1 MENLHT
7 LKRPLTLKERQ
18 EALKAPTL
26 ATQQPPVLEEKP
38 KKKTPKPPGYLKWGS
53 LSQKKSAPEPPVPE
67 TFPKSPSDVPDT
79 VMENPSDP
87 PALYDDFDEDF
98 ANASF
103 DLSVDEILAENQ
115 KRIDKLRLVGV
126 DQKTGENVPGH
137 TEYLELPDYPMQK
150 QWLTPETM
158 ATPLYKTVKTL
169 GSVSAYAEYF
179 TAVHAEELNGEVV
192 TVEDVCQE
200 MFLVRLS
207 TDPAFTFVVC
217 FTIKHKFTGETVP
230 YYLNYPQFI
239 LLEKLEEM
247 RHAGVP
253 IRLILLKARQWGGS
267 TLVQLYMAWIQL
279 FLKEGWNSVIIAQTK
294 DTAKRI
300 KAMYT
305 RMLSNFPCAELVFHV
320 PKLQFSPK
328 EKSTA
333 DSIVTDTSGREM
345 RDNTVTIASFENYE
359 ATRGADFAMA
369 HFSEV
374 AYWVNTPGK
383 TAEGLITNIAGGML
397 MAPMTLEVMESTA
410 NGMSGYFYDEYQMAK
425 NPDAKTA
432 RRALFIPFFYILN
445 DTLPFKSDEERRAFA
460 EQLLK
465 NRYSETE
472 TPTTESGEYL
482 YSLWKK
488 GASLEAINW
497 YVQKRASFHDH
508 ASMASEAPSD
518 DVECFKHSG
527 RTIFDQYLIDKY
539 KKEFSRDPEYKGE
552 IMQLEGQLPTLAPKD
567 DKGQLWIWQYADNTP
582 TDDRYLVVV
591 DVGGRGKTSDFS
603 VITVVDRWP
612 LRFGGKAEVV
622 ARWRG
627 HIRYDFLAVKAVMI
641 ARMYCHALL
650 VFESNTFDKK
660 KAEATEFVESGDHT
674 RGILSTIE
682 DEYDNLYMRTSTSPE
697 DIRQGRFRKIGFQT
711 NAKSKQDMVDHFI
724 VTFEDNIRFLD
735 PDWRAYAEMAIY
747 EQREDGSYGNIVG
760 KDNHDDILMTDM
772 IADLISDSMPMPTLR
787 KVATS
792 TDWTMGTVN
801 ESLI

>member
-1 MENLHT
+1 MEDLPV
-7 LKRPLTLKERQ
+7 LQKQLTLKERI
-18 EALKAPTL
+18 EAAQKAAL
-26 ATQQPPVLEEKP
+26 AAEKKEEVLPQPKP
-38 KKKTPKPPGYLKWGS
+38 KKKKPRRPGDMKWGAKITKQVTEEEKTP
-53 LSQKKSAPEPPVPE
+53 QKNDTKAPEPPSLDDYNDEVPQE
-67 TFPKSPSDVPDT
+67 EQNSSPSIEE
-79 VMENPSDP
+79 MLEENR
-87 PALYDDFDEDF
+87 
-98 ANASF
+98 
-103 DLSVDEILAENQ
+103 Q
-115 KRIDKLRLVGV
+115 RIDKLRLVGI
-126 DQKTGENVPGH
+126 DQKTGKGLAGH
-137 TEYLELPDYPMQK
+137 TEHLVLPDYPLPE
-150 QWLTPETM
+150 QWLTTETM
-158 ATPLYKTVKTL
+158 AAPIYQKVKAL
-169 GSVSAYAEYF
+169 GSVENYVEYF
-179 TAVHAEELNGEVV
+179 NVTHEEELDGESV
-192 TVEDVCQE
+192 TAEDVCRQ
-200 MFLVRLS
+200 MMMARLQ
-207 TDPAFTFVVC
+207 TDPAFAFAIC
-217 FTIKHKFTGETVP
+217 FFIKHKLTGQTIP
-230 YYLNYPQFI
+230 FQLNYAQLI
-239 LLEKLEEM
+239 LLEKLEDM
-247 RHAGVP
+247 RRRGVP
-253 IRLILLKARQWGGS
+253 IRVILLKARQWGGS

-279 FLKEGWNSVIIAQTK
+279 FIKEGWNSVIIAQTK

-305 RMLSNFPCAELVFHV
+305 RTLANFGSAEIIFRT
-320 PKLQFSPK
+320 PKLQFSPS

-333 DSIVTDTSGREM
+333 DSIVTDAAGKVV

-383 TAEGLITNIAGGML
+383 TAEGLITNIAGGMGL
-397 MAPMTLEVMESTA
+397 VPLTLEVMESTA
-410 NGMSGYFYDEYQMAK
+410 NGMSGFFYDEYQAAK
-425 NPDAKTA
+425 NPDVVSA
-432 RRALFIPFFYILN
+432 REALFIPFFYILN
-445 DTLPFKSDEERRAFA
+445 DTIPFDSEEEKRAFA
-460 EQLLK
+460 EQLIK

-488 GASLEAINW
+488 GASLESINW
-497 YVQKRASFHDH
+497 YVKKRASFHDH

-539 KKEFSRDPEYKGE
+539 KKEYVRDPEYRGE
-552 IMQLEGQLPTLAPKD
+552 IMQLEGQQPMLAPKD
-567 DKGQLWIWQYADNTP
+567 EAGNLWIWQYADNNP

-627 HIRYDFLAVKAVMI
+627 HIRYDFLAYKAVMI

-674 RGILSTIE
+674 RGILATIE
-682 DEYDNLYMRTSTSPE
+682 DVYDNLYMRTSTSPE
-697 DIRQGRFRKIGFQT
+697 DIRQGKFRKIGFQT
-711 NAKSKQDMVDHFI
+711 NSKTKQDMVDHFI

-772 IADLISDSMPMPTLR
+772 IADFVSDSMPLPSVRKPTAVQEWQ
-787 KVATS
+787 K
-792 TDWTMGTVN
+792 GTVN
-801 ESLI
+801 ESMV

>member
-1 MENLHT
+1 MT
-7 LKRPLTLKERQ
+7 YGSRYKKKQ
-18 EALKAPTL
+18 EEQPKQDTQDEPPTL
-26 ATQQPPVLEEKP
+26 DDGAGE
-38 KKKTPKPPGYLKWGS
+38 
-53 LSQKKSAPEPPVPE
+53 SAPYEEELQQVE
-67 TFPKSPSDVPDT
+67 IT
-79 VMENPSDP
+79 
-87 PALYDDFDEDF
+87 
-98 ANASF
+98 
-103 DLSVDEILAENQ
+103 VDEMLAENEKRLQ
-115 KRIDKLRLVGV
+115 KIRLVGI
-126 DQKTGENVPGH
+126 DQKTGENFPGH
-137 TEYLELPDYPMQK
+137 TEKLKIVDYPIK
-150 QWLTPETM
+150 TQWLTPETM
-158 ATPLYKTVKTL
+158 ANPIYQKVKAL
-169 GSVSAYAEYF
+169 GSVGAYTEYF
-179 TAVHAEELNGEVV
+179 NATHADKLNGERI
-192 TVEDVCQE
+192 TPDDVIKQ
-200 MFLVRLS
+200 MTLIRLS
-207 TDPAFTFVVC
+207 TDPAFAFIVC
-217 FTIKHKFTGETVP
+217 FLIKDKWTGKTIP
-230 YYLNYPQFI
+230 YRLNYPQII
-239 LLEKLEEM
+239 LLTELEDM
-247 RHAGVP
+247 RHANTP

-267 TLVQLYMAWIQL
+267 TLVQLYMAWVQL

-305 RMLSNFPCAELVFHV
+305 RMLSNFNGSELIFNT

-333 DSIVTDTSGREM
+333 DSIVTDAGGAEV
-345 RDNTVTIASFENYE
+345 RDNVVTIASFENYE

-383 TAEGLITNIAGGML
+383 TAEGLITNIAGGMGL
-397 MAPMTLEVMESTA
+397 MPMTLEVMESTA
-410 NGMSGYFYDEYQMAK
+410 NGMSGYFYDEYQTAK
-425 NPDAKTA
+425 NPDQVSS
-432 RRALFIPFFYILN
+432 RRALFIPFFYILH
-445 DTLPFKSDEERRAFA
+445 DTIPFSDDEERREFA
-460 EQLLK
+460 TELLH
-465 NRYSETE
+465 NRFSETD

-527 RTIFDQYLIDKY
+527 HTIFDQYLIAKY
-539 KKEFSRDPEYKGE
+539 SKEYSRAPEYKGE
-552 IMQLEGQLPTLAPKD
+552 IMQLEGQQPSLAPKSED
-567 DKGQLWIWQYADNTP
+567 GQLWIWQYADNTP
-582 TDDRYLVVV
+582 TTDRYIVVV

-641 ARMYCHALL
+641 ARMYCKALL

-660 KAEATEFVESGDHT
+660 KAESTEFVESGDHT
-674 RGILSTIE
+674 RGILSAIE
-682 DEYDNLYMRTSTSPE
+682 DEYDNLYMRTSSSPE

-711 NAKSKQDMVDHFI
+711 NMKTKQEMVDHFI

-760 KDNHDDILMTDM
+760 RDNHDDILMTDM
-772 IADLISDSMPMPTLR
+772 IADLISDRMPLPAMAKPA
-787 KVATS
+787 ATQE
-792 TDWTMGTVN
+792 WLKGTVN
-801 ESLI
+801 ESMI